1 MNNIILPILDYFKN
15 YEMDFDVY
23 IVADTQNRT
32 KNLYDFEF
40 LHADE
45 TEFFS
50 KDEFA
55 EIASAIFY
63 VFGYVRVFYS
73 EIEFIEYFLRNN
85 LNSNKFVVYNFSR
98 DGQANGKKSLIPAFC
113 DLFKIRYTGSNAFVI
128 SLLRNK
134 DVYTTLLE
142 ANNIAVPKSVVY
154 NIGTEINEIN
164 KAFSDCKI
172 IVKNL
177 HESASIGLTNQNVFN
192 VSNNTS
198 KILEKL
204 SQRMQSQSLFIQE
217 YIDGPEFEV
226 LVVQFKGKYYALMP
240 IEIILPNSHTYINTE
255 ISNSYQY
262 AFRIAQPEHVAL
274 LCNAATQAASILNIK
289 DYARFDFRI
298 RNGIPYLFDIAGTP
312 YTIHHSSIAYL
323 FMKYYNLPYESI
335 YKVITSCML
344 SNYDLN
350 DYK

>member
-1 MNNIILPILDYFKN
+1 MNNIILPILEYFKN

-23 IVADTQNRT
+23 VVADTQNRT

-98 DGQANGKKSLIPAFC
+98 DGRANGKKSLIPAFC
-113 DLFKIRYTGSNAFVI
+113 DLLKIRYTGSNAFVI

-154 NIGTEINEIN
+154 NMGTETNEIN
-164 KAFSDCKI
+164 KVFGDCKI

-192 VSNNTS
+192 VSNNTA

-226 LVVQFKGKYYALMP
+226 LVVQFKGKYYSLMP

-262 AFRIAQPEHVAL
+262 EFRIAQPEHVAL
-274 LCNAATQAASILNIK
+274 LCNAATKAASILNIK

-323 FMKYYNLPYESI
+323 FMNYYNLPYESI

>member
-1 MNNIILPILDYFKN
+1 
-15 YEMDFDVY
+15 MDFDVY
-23 IVADTQNRT
+23 VIADTQNRT

-40 LHADE
+40 LHASE

-85 LNSNKFVVYNFSR
+85 LNSNKFIVYNFSR
-98 DGQANGKKSLIPAFC
+98 DGQVNGKKSLIPAFC
-113 DLFKIRYTGSNAFVI
+113 DLLKIRYTGSNAFVI

-134 DVYTTLLE
+134 DVYTTLLKS
-142 ANNIAVPKSVVY
+142 NNIAVPKSVVY
-154 NIGTEINEIN
+154 NIGTQTN
-164 KAFSDCKI
+164 KISKIFNKRKI

-177 HESASIGLTNQNVFN
+177 HESASIGLTNQNIFI
-192 VSNNTS
+192 VSNNTAET
-198 KILEKL
+198 LEKL
-204 SQRMQSQSLFIQE
+204 SQIMQSQRLFIQE

-226 LVVQFKGKYYALMP
+226 LVLQFKGKYYSLMP
-240 IEIILPNSHTYINTE
+240 IEIIFPYSHTYIDTE

-262 AFRIAQPEHVAL
+262 EFRVAQPEHVDL
-274 LCNAATQAASILNIK
+274 LCNAATQAASLLNIK

-323 FMKYYNLPYESI
+323 FTKYYNLPYESI
-335 YKVITSCML
+335 YKVIISCML